1 MTSQPWPAPAKIN
14 HFLHVTGR
22 RDDGYHLLQTLF
34 QFLDLADELRINVTA
49 DSRIRCLRNYHQV
62 DEQDDLVVKA
72 AKLLQEIG
80 GSSRGAEIQVDKRI
94 PIGGGL
100 GGGSSDA
107 ATTLVAL
114 NCLWETGL
122 TVEQLAEA
130 GLSLGA
136 DVPVFVHGFAAWGE
150 GVGEKLE
157 PVELPENWYFLI
169 YPNTPVVTAEIFNA
183 PELMRATPRVTLRDF
198 HQGSCHNDCEPVVRR
213 TCPEVAAALDWLNA
227 RAEARLSGTGSSI
240 FAAFSEQ
247 DQAAELLQELP
258 PKWQGFV
265 TRGCNRSPLM
275 ERLALE
281 KD

>member
-14 HFLHVTGR
+14 HFLHVLGR
-22 RDDGYHLLQTLF
+22 RDDGYHLLQTVF
-34 QFLDLADELRINVTA
+34 QFLDLTDELHIAVTG
-49 DSRIRCLRNYHQV
+49 DGRIRRLRNYPQV
-62 DEQDDLVVKA
+62 VEQDDLVVKA

-80 GSSRGAEIQVDKRI
+80 GSSRGAEIHVDKRI

-157 PVELPENWYFLI
+157 PVGTAGKLVFPDLSR
-169 YPNTPVVTAEIFNA
+169 YPGRHRGNIQCAGVDARNA
-183 PELMRATPRVTLRDF
+183 
-198 HQGSCHNDCEPVVRR
+198 QGHV
-213 TCPEVAAALDWLNA
+213 
-227 RAEARLSGTGSSI
+227 ARLPSGKMS
-240 FAAFSEQ
+240 Q
-247 DQAAELLQELP
+247 
-258 PKWQGFV
+258 
-265 TRGCNRSPLM
+265 
-275 ERLALE
+275 
-281 KD
+281 